1 MKLFNRLN
9 LVLFAGFAV
18 AYGVAGLFFYKQID
32 RQYRDELAQASERQ
46 MQTAQAVRKF
56 TTEHVRQALLQ
67 DSREFHPSA
76 VPSFAA
82 NQTMQYLQAIYPG
95 QSYREVALNPTN
107 PGNLAKG
114 WEVDAIKQFQNTN
127 AASLSTITNDG
138 TGLTLHYAKPIK
150 VNSATCLGCHGTPD
164 AAPRTMLTRYG
175 TTSGFGWRL
184 GDTIGAQV
192 VSIPADLAMKRKDE
206 TLLHYLSTSLA
217 LAAAGFVVL
226 SIALRQ
232 AVVRPIES
240 AGDAWRKLASEDPL
254 TGAANRRSL
263 LDVFDLMAK
272 QATQEHPVSLI
283 FVDIDHFKRI
293 NDGPGH
299 QAGDEVL
306 RELTRRIQNTIRRSD
321 MLARYGGEE
330 FAILLTD
337 TAEAGAMVLA
347 NNLRAALASA
357 PFEVKDQNGN
367 DVSLNVTAS
376 FGVTEAHPGDPPEV
390 VLTRADKAV
399 YAAKHRGRDRAVA
412 ASTLEATHHTLHP
425 QDQQC

>member
-1 MKLFNRLN
+1 MNLFNRLN
-9 LVLFAGFAV
+9 LVLSATFVTVYAL
-18 AYGVAGLFFYKQID
+18 AGLFFYKQID
-32 RQYRDELAQASERQ
+32 RQYRHDLAEASERQ

-56 TTEHVRQALLQ
+56 TTDHVRQALLQ
-67 DSREFHPSA
+67 DSREFHPSS

-82 NQTMQYLQAIYPG
+82 NQTMQYLQATYPG

-107 PGNLAKG
+107 RHNLAKG
-114 WEVDAIKQFQNTN
+114 WEVDAIKEFQRTN
-127 AASLSTITNDG
+127 AASLSTITTDSNG
-138 TGLTLHYAKPIK
+138 MTLHYAKPIK
-150 VNSATCLGCHGTPD
+150 VNSTTCLGCHGTPD
-164 AAPRTMLTRYG
+164 AAPGTMLAKYG
-175 TTSGFGWRL
+175 TISGFGWQL
-184 GDTIGAQV
+184 GETIGAQV
-192 VSIPADLAMKRKDE
+192 VSIPADVAMKRRND
-206 TLLHYLSTSLA
+206 TLLHYLSTSLV
-217 LAAAGFVVL
+217 LAMAGFGIL

-232 AVVRPIES
+232 AVVRPMES

-263 LDVFDLMAK
+263 LDVFDLMVK
-272 QATQEHPVSLI
+272 QACSDHPVSVI

-299 QAGDEVL
+299 QAGDDVL
-306 RELTRRIQNTIRRSD
+306 RELTRRIQNTIRRAD

-337 TAEAGAMVLA
+337 TNEAGAMVLA

-367 DVSLNVTAS
+367 DVSLVVTAS
-376 FGVTEAHPGDPPEV
+376 FGVTEVEQGEASESA
-390 VLTRADKAV
+390 LTRADKAV

-412 ASTLEATHHTLHP
+412 ASTLDASTHTPHH
-425 QDQQC
+425 QDQPC